1 MSNKLDRC
9 DELGKV
15 TGGGGK
21 KILSEGL
28 GEVTPLGPRNISS

>member
-1 MSNKLDRC
+1 MMNWERLP
-9 DELGKV
+9 
-15 TGGGGK
+15 GGGGE